1 MKEGAIEI
9 RGLDFFRSG
18 NVFTGSVGEFRFR
31 ISPEDGALKAYAY
44 RTYCFEKA
52 QDVRSEAFSLDEY
65 GLEQLAKWLEQQCDA
80 LIK

>member
-31 ISPEDGALKAYAY
+31 IARGWRAEAYAY

-65 GLEQLAKWLEQQCDA
+65 GLEQLTKWLEQQCDA